1 MSGSGFDAESF
12 NTLFL
17 GRLDE
22 PAGIEKANK
31 AGGAYVRIRL
41 REKAVNRG
49 ILPPETVTKEDCQ
62 RSINHDLLVKIV
74 DIEQN
79 SSASAMNFRSS
90 PDVRYINGKRY
101 EIPFWK
107 IASDRFQ
114 ADEGELLASDYP
126 VTKTIEDQTV
136 RDMDRV
142 EDQTFFEYSWQ
153 ICDNTAKSLT
163 AAGPVDRSFITN
175 CLNLIE
181 DSDELAV
188 DCVVMHKSDWNDY
201 NTLPA
206 TDIGDA
212 LASEVVVNGYK
223 YNQIA
228 GHKLIVTIKNIASPT
243 GQLVGPAGGNSN
255 IWFFAAPQ
263 YLGNSY
269 LLGDVRFYI
278 EKRGSTVAFESWY
291 YRGIGIGNRDAIVRG
306 RLT

>member
-1 MSGSGFDAESF
+1 MSGFDAESF

-31 AGGAYVRIRL
+31 AGGAYVRLRL

-90 PDVRYINGKRY
+90 ANVRYINGKRY

-153 ICDNTAKSLT
+153 ITDGATGTGKVNTAV
-163 AAGPVDRSFITN
+163 GPVDRTFISN
-175 CLNLIE
+175 CLNVLE

-188 DCVVMHKSDWNDY
+188 DCVVMHKSDWNDWI
-201 NTLPA
+201 TLPA
-206 TDIGDA
+206 SDVGDQ
-212 LASEVVVNGYK
+212 LAGEMVVNGYK
-223 YNQIA
+223 YNQIM
-228 GHKLIVTIKNIASPT
+228 GHKLIVSIKSMTRASSAELLL
-243 GQLVGPAGGNSN
+243 GAGTM
-255 IWFFAAPQ
+255 WFYAAPS

-269 LLGDVRFYI
+269 ILGDVRFYI
-278 EKRGSTVAFESWY
+278 EKRGSVVSWESWY
-291 YRGIGIGNRDAIVRG
+291 YRAIGFGNRDAIARG
-306 RLT
+306 MLT

>member
-22 PAGIEKANK
+22 PSGIEKANK
-31 AGGAYVRIRL
+31 AGGAYVRLRL

-62 RSINHDLLVKIV
+62 RSVNHDLLVKIV

-79 SSASAMNFRSS
+79 SAATAMNFRST
-90 PDVRYINGKRY
+90 PNVRYINGRRY

-136 RDMDRV
+136 RDMDRI
-142 EDQTFFEYSWQ
+142 EDQTFFEYSWL
-153 ICDNTAKSLT
+153 ITVDTVKFLSV
-163 AAGPVDRSFITN
+163 AGPVDRSIIGN
-175 CLNLIE
+175 CLNILE
-181 DSDELAV
+181 DADELAV
-188 DCVVMHKSDWNDY
+188 DCVVLHKSDWNDWI
-201 NTLPA
+201 TLPA
-206 TDIGDA
+206 TDVGDQ
-212 LASEVVVNGYK
+212 LAGEMVVNGYK
-223 YNQIA
+223 YNQIM
-228 GHKLIVTIKNIASPT
+228 GHKLIVSIKSMTRATSAELLL
-243 GQLVGPAGGNSN
+243 GAGTM
-255 IWFFAAPQ
+255 WFFAAPS

-269 LLGDVRFYI
+269 ILGDVRFYI
-278 EKRGSTVAFESWY
+278 EKRGSVVSWESWY
-291 YRGIGIGNRDAIVRG
+291 YRAIGFGNRDGVARG
-306 RLT
+306 MLT

>member
-1 MSGSGFDAESF
+1 MSGFDAESF

-79 SSASAMNFRSS
+79 STATAMNFRSS
-90 PDVRYINGKRY
+90 PSVRYINGKRY

-153 ICDNTAKSLT
+153 ITVATTKFLST
-163 AAGPVDRSFITN
+163 AGPVDRTFITN
-175 CLNLIE
+175 CLNIIE
-181 DSDELAV
+181 DADELAV
-188 DCVVMHKSDWNDY
+188 DCVVMHKSDWNDWI
-201 NTLPA
+201 TLPA
-206 TDIGDA
+206 SDIGDQ
-212 LASEVVVNGYK
+212 LAGEMVVNGYK
-223 YNQIA
+223 YNQIM
-228 GHKLIVTIKNIASPT
+228 GHKLIVSIKSMTRATSAELLL
-243 GQLVGPAGGNSN
+243 GAGTL
-255 IWFFAAPQ
+255 WFYAAPS

-269 LLGDVRFYI
+269 ILGDVRFYI
-278 EKRGSTVAFESWY
+278 EKRASIVSWESWY
-291 YRGIGIGNRDAIVRG
+291 YRAIGFGNRDAVARG
-306 RLT
+306 MLT

>member
-1 MSGSGFDAESF
+1 MSGFDAESF

-31 AGGAYVRIRL
+31 AGGAYVRLRL

-90 PDVRYINGKRY
+90 ANVRYINGKRY

-153 ICDNTAKSLT
+153 ITDGATGTGKVNTAV
-163 AAGPVDRSFITN
+163 GPVDRTMTR
-175 CLNLIE
+175 
-181 DSDELAV
+181 DSSAEL
-188 DCVVMHKSDWNDY
+188 
-201 NTLPA
+201 LL
-206 TDIGDA
+206 G
-212 LASEVVVNGYK
+212 
-223 YNQIA
+223 A
-228 GHKLIVTIKNIASPT
+228 GTM
-243 GQLVGPAGGNSN
+243 
-255 IWFFAAPQ
+255 WFYAAPS

-269 LLGDVRFYI
+269 ILGDVRFYI
-278 EKRGSTVAFESWY
+278 EKRGSVVSWESWY
-291 YRGIGIGNRDAIVRG
+291 YRAIGFGNRDAIARG
-306 RLT
+306 MLT